1 MHVRVPLQM
10 HCECEIING
19 GVGGGGGS
27 RKVRQSTDDSF
38 TLIFLK
44 CSFIFEAACQR
55 ILFLHGL
62 QIQL

>member
-10 HCECEIING
+10 HCECEIISG
-19 GVGGGGGS
+19 GVGGGS